1 MLNFFSMNTRRL
13 ALIALAILAIVLG
26 TLALD
31 ALSGL
36 LAGGINLPDAAQNF
50 VTVFLGIFIE
60 AAPFLL
66 IGALASGFI
75 AVFVTPEMLARF
87 MPRNVVLA
95 TLMGALLGM
104 VFPVCECGV
113 VPVTRRLY
121 RKGLPT
127 SVGVAFLLGAPVLN
141 PIVLASTYTAF
152 GLGPIFW
159 GRIGFTLLISVAA
172 GLVFAAE
179 PNLIRVLRPRQLVV
193 AGAMEPAPAAS
204 AITPGGK
211 VQAAFAAAADDFF
224 DMGRYMIG
232 GMLIA
237 TALQTFV
244 PQQTLVSVGGGSISS
259 VIALQL
265 LAFVLSVCST
275 VDAFLALSFV
285 NTFTTG
291 AIIAF
296 LVFGPMLDVKS
307 VIMYLG
313 VFRTRVVVYLS
324 VLVFLMALLVGVFL
338 NLNVSW

>member
-1 MLNFFSMNTRRL
+1 MEPKKL
-13 ALIALAILAIVLG
+13 AGVAAAILAVVLG

-31 ALSGL
+31 SLSGV

-75 AVFVTPEMLARF
+75 AVFVTPETLARLV
-87 MPRNVVLA
+87 PRNIVLA
-95 TLMGALLGM
+95 TLFGALLGM
-104 VFPVCECGV
+104 IFPVCECGV
-113 VPVTRRLY
+113 VPVARRLY

-127 SVGVAFLLGAPVLN
+127 PVGIAFLLGAPVLN
-141 PIVLASTYTAF
+141 PIVIASTYAAF
-152 GLGPIFW
+152 GPGPIFW
-159 GRIGFTLLISVAA
+159 GRIGFTLLIAVAV
-172 GLVFAAE
+172 GLVFSAE
-179 PNLIRVLRPRQLVV
+179 PNLIRVLRPRALVV
-193 AGAMEPAPAAS
+193 AGGMDPAPARAS
-204 AITPGGK
+204 STAGAQ
-211 VQAAFAAAADDFF
+211 VQAALNAAANDFF

-244 PQQTLVSVGGGSISS
+244 PQQTLVSIGGGSISS

-265 LAFVLSVCST
+265 LAFALSVCST
-275 VDAFLALSFV
+275 VDAFLALSFI

-307 VIMYLG
+307 IVMYLG
-313 VFRTRVVVYLS
+313 VFRARVVVYLS
-324 VLVFLMALLVGVFL
+324 ILVFLMALVIGVFI
-338 NLNVSW
+338 NLNVVW

>member
-1 MLNFFSMNTRRL
+1 MEPKKL
-13 ALIALAILAIVLG
+13 AGVAAAILAVVLG

-31 ALSGL
+31 SLSGV

-75 AVFVTPEMLARF
+75 AVFVTPETLARLV
-87 MPRNVVLA
+87 PRNIVLA
-95 TLMGALLGM
+95 TLFGALLGM
-104 VFPVCECGV
+104 IFPVCECGV
-113 VPVTRRLY
+113 VPVARRLY

-127 SVGVAFLLGAPVLN
+127 PVGIAFLLGAPVLN
-141 PIVLASTYTAF
+141 PIVIASTYAAF
-152 GLGPIFW
+152 GPGPIFW
-159 GRIGFTLLISVAA
+159 GRIGFTLLIAVAV
-172 GLVFAAE
+172 GLVFSAE
-179 PNLIRVLRPRQLVV
+179 PNLIRVLRPRALVV
-193 AGAMEPAPAAS
+193 AGGMDPAPARTSSTAG
-204 AITPGGK
+204 AQ
-211 VQAAFAAAADDFF
+211 VQAALNAAANDFF

-244 PQQTLVSVGGGSISS
+244 PQQTLVSIGGGSISS

-265 LAFVLSVCST
+265 LAFALSVCST
-275 VDAFLALSFV
+275 VDAFLALSFI

-307 VIMYLG
+307 IVMYLG
-313 VFRTRVVVYLS
+313 VFRARVVVYLS
-324 VLVFLMALLVGVFL
+324 ILVFLMALVIGVFI
-338 NLNVSW
+338 NLNVVW

>member
-1 MLNFFSMNTRRL
+1 MKPKKL
-13 ALIALAILAIVLG
+13 ASVALAILALVLG

-31 ALSGL
+31 SLGGV

-75 AVFVTPEMLARF
+75 AVFVTPETLARLV
-87 MPRNVVLA
+87 PRNIILA
-95 TLMGALLGM
+95 TLCGALLGM
-104 VFPVCECGV
+104 IFPVCECGV
-113 VPVTRRLY
+113 VPVARRLY

-127 SVGVAFLLGAPVLN
+127 PVGMAFLLGAPVLN
-141 PIVLASTYTAF
+141 PIVIASTYAAF
-152 GLGPIFW
+152 GPGPIFW
-159 GRIGFTLLISVAA
+159 GRIGFTLLIAVAV
-172 GLVFAAE
+172 GLVFSAE
-179 PNLIRVLRPRQLVV
+179 PNLIRVLRPRALVV
-193 AGAMEPAPAAS
+193 AGAMEPAPARAP
-204 AITPGGK
+204 AAAGAQI
-211 VQAAFAAAADDFF
+211 QAALNAAANDFF

-244 PQQTLVSVGGGSISS
+244 PQQTLVSIGGGSLSS

-275 VDAFLALSFV
+275 VDAFLALSFI

-291 AIIAF
+291 AVIAF
-296 LVFGPMLDVKS
+296 LVFGPMLDIKS

-313 VFRTRVVVYLS
+313 VFRTRVVVYLCL
-324 VLVFLMALLVGVFL
+324 LVFLMALVMGVFINL
-338 NLNVSW
+338 NLNW